1 MKFGNEISSR
11 PEPSTLH
18 AETNLPTKRRIPLNA
33 QTPKTISKE
42 NKKKNRKKKKKE
54 SKLSCGEQFESQG
67 FLKKIY
73 AKLKKIKA
81 SEIIFKNSS

>member
-1 MKFGNEISSR
+1 MHK
-11 PEPSTLH
+11 P
-18 AETNLPTKRRIPLNA
+18 
-33 QTPKTISKE
+33 PKQFQ
-42 NKKKNRKKKKKE
+42 KKTRKKTEKKKKKE